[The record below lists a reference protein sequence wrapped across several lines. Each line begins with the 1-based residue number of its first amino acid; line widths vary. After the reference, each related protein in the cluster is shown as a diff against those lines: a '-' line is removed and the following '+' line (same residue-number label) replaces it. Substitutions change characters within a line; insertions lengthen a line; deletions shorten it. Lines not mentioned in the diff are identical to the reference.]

1 MEQFKEIS
9 KIYLKDL
16 IKNDWSSYGYII
28 SLILFSI
35 TYYKTPIGF
44 YHPKMAAMYMGVGL
58 SCFVIFL
65 LPLLNQVLGL
75 NKTLG
80 VGGFLIVTI
89 LVIILSLNFT
99 IIKKSVETNNTTE
112 QNKLQTGVQWI
123 YQLMNMVFV
132 ALYAYFGIYKKFSN
146 PGEFNTGIFI
156 YPLIIIS
163 TAVLTKFI
171 RPGTEHYIEGSEE
184 QLFKNNVY
192 KIVILGIFLL
202 ATLAGIMTSNI
213 RKSGIK
219 GLFPILPLIISFVM
233 MSYFTIKGIIGQL
246 NIRQG
251 IEKYYRNLMVEPT
264 EPVSDPETESFIDVP
279 SSIQDLPMRVKDVR
293 ESQHGLEYQR
303 TFRDLTILIP
313 LIFLCITLVLNHL
326 FNKLDVS
333 VFTKLYI
340 NMAIL
345 TIFVM
350 FIQGIYSDR
359 NLTLPLF
366 RELNQLGGKNTM
378 LYIAII
384 LGVLTTVC
392 NFMTIKNKG
401 DIPNKLSIDGKYPR
415 MIISMILLGGTM
427 AASHFFGKFVAYT
440 TDQSSSI
447 LSDFKTKG
455 EATINQ
461 SNKILS
467 INASIEENIRQ
478 LQTELESIYNLM
490 NNSHKFP
497 SIENNTLYSSDTIKK
512 IPIWQL
518 YWLMI
523 NRNSLLVEQDS
534 EPNPAP
540 MPIDTPTTTIL
551 TNDDKPEGIDTHIDN
566 IVAIYEKLL
575 GFTGHTDNI
584 PAVIQ
589 FIKTNKK
596 QLYTKNPSTKYYEV
610 KDLFVIKLNT
620 LIGSDMVLLEIIP
633 EKTPEKTPE

>member
-16 IKNDWSSYGYII
+16 IRNDWASYGYII

-35 TYYKTPIGF
+35 TYYKTPKGY
-44 YHPKMAAMYMGVGL
+44 YHPKLTALYMGVGL

-65 LPLLNQVLGL
+65 LPLLNKVLGL
-75 NKTLG
+75 NKTLS
-80 VGGFLIVTI
+80 VGGVLIVSI
-89 LVIILSLNFT
+89 LVIILSLHFT
-99 IIKKSVETNNTTE
+99 IIKKSVETNNTIE
-112 QNKLQTGVQWI
+112 QNKLQAGVQWI

-146 PGEFNTGIFI
+146 PGEFNMGIFI

-171 RPGTEHYIEGSEE
+171 RPGIEHNIEGSEE
-184 QLFKNNVY
+184 QLIKNNVY

-202 ATLAGIMTSNI
+202 STLVGIITYNI

-246 NIRQG
+246 NIREG
-251 IEKYYRNLMVEPT
+251 IEKYYRNLMVETPT
-264 EPVSDPETESFIDVP
+264 TTESF
-279 SSIQDLPMRVKDVR
+279 QDLPMRVVNIQ
-293 ESQHGLEYQR
+293 ESQNSLKYQR

-313 LIFLCITLVLNHL
+313 LVFLCITLVLNHL
-326 FNKLDVS
+326 FNKLDVN

-350 FIQGIYSDR
+350 FIQGVYSEN
-359 NLTLPLF
+359 NLVLPIF

-384 LGVLTTVC
+384 LGLLTTIL
-392 NFMTIKNKG
+392 NFMTIKNKT

-415 MIISMILLGGTM
+415 ILASMILLGGTM

-440 TDQSSSI
+440 TDQSSTI

-455 EATINQ
+455 EAAIIQ
-461 SNKILS
+461 SNKILQ
-467 INASIEENIRQ
+467 INASIEEKIRQ
-478 LQTELESIYNLM
+478 LQSELESIYNLM

-497 SIENNTLYSSDTIKK
+497 SIENNTLYGSGTINK

-540 MPIDTPTTTIL
+540 MPTDTPTTTIL
-551 TNDDKPEGIDTHIDN
+551 TNDDKPEGMDTHINN
-566 IVAIYEKLL
+566 IVAIYENLL
-575 GFTGHTDNI
+575 GFTGHTNNI
-584 PAVIQ
+584 PAVVQ
-589 FIKTNKK
+589 FVKTNKK
-596 QLYTKNPSTKYYEV
+596 QLYTKNPSTGYYEV
-610 KDLFVIKLNT
+610 KELFVIKLRTLQQKPQNFTNT
-620 LIGSDMVLLEIIP
+620 IDISNVPFEIIP
-633 EKTPEKTPE
+633 VQPPE